1 MEFKCKYCETNIC
14 IDIDQIGNDINCP
27 ACDRQLKLPEIPK
40 ETAKALQKLKDR
52 EKQIITE
59 EEGNKKIAEAMLE
72 EPASKE
78 TTMWR
83 ERLAASFQA
92 ANLSNIKTDYDFS
105 DEDEDNPALVKSFDK
120 MMDFISIKNAS
131 AFEEYYKLMC
141 NFGSS
146 FVFVFGLLVIVY
158 SIILTSKTN
167 NVLFLITGIV
177 TLFVSFLLYYLSA
190 RFSIAGFNLIKNKEL
205 YFYTRNLHHAFG
217 LTNLIISLALLFF
230 GGYAGISHKS
240 FVLAMIFVIGAIAA
254 GHAAILFISPKVL
267 NTKISKYEVSLGE
280 TGLSLI
286 GFVFR
291 VYILLSGLLLA
302 AIPILDVVIFY
313 LIFSLI
319 YSTEFKTDELN
330 YITASAILIAV
341 APFVTYVLYLF
352 YRIFLDFYKAVL
364 QISGNL
370 SVFLESLYSEN
381 HKQ

>member
-1 MEFKCKYCETNIC
+1 MEFKCKYCDTNIC
-14 IDIDQIGNDINCP
+14 IDIDQIGNDIDCP
-27 ACDRQLKLPEIPK
+27 ACNRQLQIPELPE
-40 ETAKALQKLKDR
+40 ETAKALQKLKDQ
-52 EKQIITE
+52 EKKIITD
-59 EEGNKKIAEAMLE
+59 EEGNKEIAEAMLE

-92 ANLSNIKTDYDFS
+92 ANLSNIKTDHEHLEED
-105 DEDEDNPALVKSFDK
+105 DEASELVKAFDR
-120 MMDFISIKNAS
+120 MLDFISIKNTM

-146 FVFVFGLLVIVY
+146 FVFVFGILAIVY

-167 NVLFLITGIV
+167 NILYLITGII
-177 TLFVSFLLYYLSA
+177 TLFVSFVLYYLSA

-205 YFYTRNLHHAFG
+205 YFYTRNMHHAFG
-217 LTNLIISLALLFF
+217 MINLIATLTLLLL
-230 GGYAGISHKS
+230 GGYMGISQGS
-240 FVLAMIFVIGAIAA
+240 FVIAMLFIIGSIATA
-254 GHAAILFISPKVL
+254 HAAVLFISPKVL

-313 LIFSLI
+313 MIFSLI
-319 YSTEFKTDELN
+319 YSKEINTDSLN
-330 YITASAILIAV
+330 YITLAALIISV
-341 APFVTYVLYLF
+341 APFLSYLLYFF

-364 QISGNL
+364 KISGNL
-370 SVFLESLYSEN
+370 SLFLESLYSEKD
-381 HKQ
+381 KQ

>member
-1 MEFKCKYCETNIC
+1 
-14 IDIDQIGNDINCP
+14 
-27 ACDRQLKLPEIPK
+27 
-40 ETAKALQKLKDR
+40 
-52 EKQIITE
+52 
-59 EEGNKKIAEAMLE
+59 
-72 EPASKE
+72 
-78 TTMWR
+78 MWR

-92 ANLSNIKTDYDFS
+92 ANLSNIKTDHEHLEED
-105 DEDEDNPALVKSFDK
+105 DETTAFVKAFDR
-120 MMDFISIKNAS
+120 MMDFLSIKNTL

-146 FVFVFGLLVIVY
+146 FVFIFGILAIVY

-167 NVLFLITGIV
+167 NILYLITGII
-177 TLFVSFLLYYLSA
+177 TFFVSFVLYYLSA

-205 YFYTRNLHHAFG
+205 YFYTRSMHHAFG
-217 LTNLIISLALLFF
+217 LINLIATLALLLL
-230 GGYAGISHKS
+230 GGYMGISQRS
-240 FVLAMIFVIGAIAA
+240 FVIAMLFIIGAIATA
-254 GHAAILFISPKVL
+254 HAAVLFISPKVL

-313 LIFSLI
+313 MIFSLI
-319 YSTEFKTDELN
+319 YSKDFNTDSLN
-330 YITASAILIAV
+330 YITFSALIISI
-341 APFVTYVLYLF
+341 APFITYIMYFL

-370 SVFLESLYSEN
+370 SLFLESLYSEN
-381 HKQ
+381 NKQ

>member
-1 MEFKCKYCETNIC
+1 MEFKCKYCDTNIC
-14 IDIDQIGNDINCP
+14 IDIDQIGNDIDCP
-27 ACDRQLKLPEIPK
+27 ACNRQLQIPELPE
-40 ETAKALQKLKDR
+40 ETAKALQKLKDQ
-52 EKQIITE
+52 EKKIITD
-59 EEGNKKIAEAMLE
+59 EEGNKEIAEAMLE

-92 ANLSNIKTDYDFS
+92 ANLSNVKTDHEHLEED
-105 DEDEDNPALVKSFDK
+105 DEASELVKAFDR
-120 MMDFISIKNAS
+120 MLDFISIKNTM

-146 FVFVFGLLVIVY
+146 FVFVFGILAIVY

-167 NVLFLITGIV
+167 NILYLITGII
-177 TLFVSFLLYYLSA
+177 TLFVSFVLYYLSA

-205 YFYTRNLHHAFG
+205 YFYTRNMHHAFG
-217 LTNLIISLALLFF
+217 MINLIATLTLLLL
-230 GGYAGISHKS
+230 GGYMGISQGS
-240 FVLAMIFVIGAIAA
+240 FVIAMLFIIGSIATA
-254 GHAAILFISPKVL
+254 HAAVLFISPKVL

-313 LIFSLI
+313 MIFSLI
-319 YSTEFKTDELN
+319 YSKEINTDSLN
-330 YITASAILIAV
+330 YITLAALIISV
-341 APFVTYVLYLF
+341 APFLSYLLYFF

-364 QISGNL
+364 KISGNL
-370 SVFLESLYSEN
+370 SLFLESLYSE
-381 HKQ
+381 KDQQ